1 MSIRTERVAS
11 LIKEEIGAILIREYG
26 DPSYGFTTVTEV
38 KVTADL
44 RIAKVYFSV
53 FGPPE
58 VQERTLAMLEHE
70 RSHIRGVVGS
80 HMRLRFIPEL
90 QFFLDPTLDRV
101 DRINRLINQ
110 IHRDDDA
117 SGGGSGA

>member
-1 MSIRTERVAS
+1 MSIRAVRVAS
-11 LIKEEIGAILIREYG
+11 LIKEEIAAILIREYG

-38 KVTADL
+38 KVTPDL

-58 VQERTLAMLEHE
+58 VQERTLGMLEQE
-70 RSHIRGVVGS
+70 KSHIRGLVGS
-80 HMRLRFIPEL
+80 HLRLRFIPAL
-90 QFFLDPTLDRV
+90 QFYLDPTLDRV
-101 DRINRLINQ
+101 DRINRLIRQ

-117 SGGGSGA
+117 SGSGPGA